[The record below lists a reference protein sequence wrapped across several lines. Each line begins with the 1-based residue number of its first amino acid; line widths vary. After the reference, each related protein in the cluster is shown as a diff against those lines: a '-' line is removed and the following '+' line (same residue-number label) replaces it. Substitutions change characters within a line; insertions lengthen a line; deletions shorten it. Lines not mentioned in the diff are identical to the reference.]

1 MAIPLLI
8 CDDSNMAR
16 KQVAKALPEGWDVSI
31 SYASNGLEALAAI
44 RQGKGEM
51 VFLDL
56 TMPEMDGFG
65 VLETIRN
72 EDLKSVVI
80 VISGDIQPVA
90 RDRVLQL
97 GAIDFIKKARQP
109 GQAAPDAG
117 NLRSAVNPICFR

>member
-1 MAIPLLI
+1 
-8 CDDSNMAR
+8 MAR

-97 GAIDFIKKARQP
+97 GAIDFIKKPVNQDKLRQTLETY
-109 GQAAPDAG
+109 G
-117 NLRSAVNPICFR
+117 LL

>member
-1 MAIPLLI
+1 
-8 CDDSNMAR
+8 MAR
-16 KQVAKALPEGWDVSI
+16 RQLVKALPEGWDVSI

-56 TMPEMDGFG
+56 TMPELDGFG
-65 VLETIRN
+65 VLAAIRE

-80 VISGDIQPVA
+80 VISGDIQPLA

-97 GAIDFIKKARQP
+97 GAIDFIKKPISQEKLRQTLETF
-109 GQAAPDAG
+109 G
-117 NLRSAVNPICFR
+117 LL

>member
-1 MAIPLLI
+1 
-8 CDDSNMAR
+8 MAR

-65 VLETIRN
+65 VLETIRK

-97 GAIDFIKKARQP
+97 GAIDFIKKP
-109 GQAAPDAG
+109 
-117 NLRSAVNPICFR
+117 VNQEKLLQILETYGLL

>member
-16 KQVAKALPEGWDVSI
+16 KQVAKALPQGWDVSI

-65 VLETIRN
+65 VLETIRK

-97 GAIDFIKKARQP
+97 GAIDFIKKP
-109 GQAAPDAG
+109 
-117 NLRSAVNPICFR
+117 VNQEKLLQILETYGLL

>member
-1 MAIPLLI
+1 
-8 CDDSNMAR
+8 MAR
-16 KQVAKALPEGWDVSI
+16 KQVAKALPQGWDVSI

-65 VLETIRN
+65 VLETIRK

-97 GAIDFIKKARQP
+97 GAIDFIKKP
-109 GQAAPDAG
+109 
-117 NLRSAVNPICFR
+117 VNQEKLLETLETYGLL

>member
-1 MAIPLLI
+1 
-8 CDDSNMAR
+8 MAR
-16 KQVAKALPEGWDVSI
+16 KQVAKALPPGWDVSI

-65 VLETIRN
+65 VLETIRK

-97 GAIDFIKKARQP
+97 GAIDFIKKP
-109 GQAAPDAG
+109 
-117 NLRSAVNPICFR
+117 VNQEKLLETLETYGLL

>member
-1 MAIPLLI
+1 
-8 CDDSNMAR
+8 MAR
-16 KQVAKALPEGWDVSI
+16 KQVAKALPQGWDVSI

-65 VLETIRN
+65 VLETIRK

-97 GAIDFIKKARQP
+97 GAIDFIKKP
-109 GQAAPDAG
+109 
-117 NLRSAVNPICFR
+117 VNQEKLLQILETYGLL

>member
-1 MAIPLLI
+1 
-8 CDDSNMAR
+8 MAR
-16 KQVAKALPEGWDVSI
+16 KQVAKALPEGWDVRI

-65 VLETIRN
+65 VLETIRK

-97 GAIDFIKKARQP
+97 GAIDFIKKP
-109 GQAAPDAG
+109 
-117 NLRSAVNPICFR
+117 VNQEKLLQILETYGLL

>member
-1 MAIPLLI
+1 
-8 CDDSNMAR
+8 MAR

-65 VLETIRN
+65 VLETIRK

-97 GAIDFIKKARQP
+97 GAIDFIKKPVSQEKLLQTLETY
-109 GQAAPDAG
+109 G
-117 NLRSAVNPICFR
+117 LL